1 MQYRRETGA
10 NLFSTACSGE
20 SRFVVSYPCSYHTQ
34 LERVMKT
41 DKVLKLKFYCDPGH
55 GWVAVKVSLLLELG
69 ITGQISGYS
78 YVKGGTA
85 YLEEDCDAERL
96 IRALNAKGI
105 AYKIEEKHTN
115 SYSPIRNY
123 QRWGTNYEPAPQNS
137 IDLPTLVI
145 NQ

>member
-1 MQYRRETGA
+1 
-10 NLFSTACSGE
+10 
-20 SRFVVSYPCSYHTQ
+20 
-34 LERVMKT
+34 MKT

-105 AYKIEEKHTN
+105 AYKIEEKHTT
-115 SYSPIRNY
+115 IIALF
-123 QRWGTNYEPAPQNS
+123 GTTSVGAQTMN
-137 IDLPTLVI
+137 LPRKIL
-145 NQ
+145 